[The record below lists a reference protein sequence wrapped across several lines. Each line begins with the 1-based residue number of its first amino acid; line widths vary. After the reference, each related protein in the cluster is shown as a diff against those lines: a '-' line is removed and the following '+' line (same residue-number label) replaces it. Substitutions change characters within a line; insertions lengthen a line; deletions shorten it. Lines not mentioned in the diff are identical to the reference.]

1 MVQVFFSRV
10 YGDKAAVRYYDAAQP
25 EVQEQFKATLQ
36 AASDRYLPHPLVLV
50 DDEIVAAGHVD
61 AYGIAA
67 YVSQQLS

>member
-1 MVQVFFSRV
+1 MTYF
-10 YGDKAAVRYYDAAQP
+10 DAALP
-25 EVQEQFKATLQ
+25 EVQEQYKTVLQ

-50 DDEIVAAGHVD
+50 GDEIVAAGHVD

>member
-1 MVQVFFSRV
+1 LARV
-10 YGDKAAVRYYDAAQP
+10 YGDQAAVTYFDAALP
-25 EVQEQFKATLQ
+25 EVQEQFKTSLQ

-50 DDEIVAAGHVD
+50 DEEIVAAGHVD

>member
-1 MVQVFFSRV
+1 MSRV
-10 YGDKAAVRYYDAAQP
+10 YGEQAAVAYFDAALP
-25 EVQEQFKATLQ
+25 EVRKQFETVLQ

>member
-1 MVQVFFSRV
+1 V
-10 YGDKAAVRYYDAAQP
+10 KYYDAALS
-25 EVQEQFKATLQ
+25 EVQEQFKTVLQ
-36 AASDRYLPHPLVLV
+36 MASDRYLPHPLVLV

>member
-1 MVQVFFSRV
+1 LSRV
-10 YGDKAAVRYYDAAQP
+10 YGEQAAVTYFDAALP
-25 EVQEQFKATLQ
+25 EVQEQFKAVLQ

>member
-1 MVQVFFSRV
+1 MTYF
-10 YGDKAAVRYYDAAQP
+10 DAALP
-25 EVQEQFKATLQ
+25 EVQEQFKTVLQ
-36 AASDRYLPHPLVLV
+36 AAAARYLPHPLVVV

>member
-1 MVQVFFSRV
+1 V
-10 YGDKAAVRYYDAAQP
+10 
-25 EVQEQFKATLQ
+25 LQ

>member
-1 MVQVFFSRV
+1 MT
-10 YGDKAAVRYYDAAQP
+10 YLDAALP
-25 EVQEQFKATLQ
+25 EVQTEFQTVLQ
-36 AASDRYLPHPLVLV
+36 AAADRYLPHPLVLV

>member
-1 MVQVFFSRV
+1 ML
-10 YGDKAAVRYYDAAQP
+10 YYDAALP
-25 EVQEQFKATLQ
+25 EVQEQFKTVLQ

-67 YVSQQLS
+67 YVSQQLA